1 MYSAEDLIP
10 DVGDDPL
17 PLRAAGVL
25 IKHSDA
31 INKPVSSTREKSLWF
46 EQEFV
51 LNRSPRVGFLVSG
64 FMLTL
69 GFGEELE
76 NVGFPVAL
84 SLMEKNVCNEGKD

>member
-10 DVGDDPL
+10 DVRDDPR
-17 PLRAAGVL
+17 PPRAASVL

-31 INKPVSSTREKSLWF
+31 INKPVGSTREKILWF

-51 LNRSPRVGFLVSG
+51 LNRSPRVAFLLSG
-64 FMLTL
+64 FTLTL

-84 SLMEKNVCNEGKD
+84 ILMEESACSGGND

>member
-1 MYSAEDLIP
+1 M
-10 DVGDDPL
+10 
-17 PLRAAGVL
+17 L
-25 IKHSDA
+25 IKYCDA
-31 INKPVSSTREKSLWF
+31 INKPVSSTGEKSLWF

-76 NVGFPVAL
+76 KVGFPVAL
-84 SLMEKNVCNEGKD
+84 SLIGKKGLQRGEGLT